1 MRYIRRQSTNARGLV
16 GKGVNY
22 TVDDEV
28 RLDSA
33 KAVLVPKGSTAE
45 RPTYPTNGHL
55 RYNTDTN
62 AFEQYEADSWR
73 GTRYAEPVR
82 VGIKVQTLG
91 RGDAS
96 EQFFGVLDSGDIN
109 FPIPV
114 APQNVLVFV
123 ENVFQLPSNEHGV
136 GGNYDVIQNPA
147 GKPAG
152 WYIYFSEAPP
162 VGKPVTVIHNFDK

>member
-91 RGDAS
+91 LGDAS
-96 EQFFGVLDSGDIN
+96 EQFFGVLDSGDAN

-123 ENVFQLPSNEHGV
+123 ENVFQQCLQHVSHIFASTV
-136 GGNYDVIQNPA
+136 VVI
-147 GKPAG
+147 
-152 WYIYFSEAPP
+152 
-162 VGKPVTVIHNFDK
+162 VC

>member
-1 MRYIRRQSTNARGLV
+1 MRYIRRQSTNTRGLV

-33 KAVLVPKGSTAE
+33 NAVLVPKGSTAE
-45 RPTYPTNGHL
+45 RPTYPNNGHF

-62 AFEQYEADSWR
+62 RFEQYEDNAWR
-73 GTRYAEPVR
+73 NIRYSEPSR
-82 VGIKVQTLG
+82 TGIKVQTLG
-91 RGDAS
+91 IGDAS
-96 EQFFGVLDSGDIN
+96 EDMFGVLDSGDVN
-109 FPIPV
+109 FPVPA
-114 APQNVLVFV
+114 APQNILVFV
-123 ENVFQLPSNEHGV
+123 ENVFQLPANEHGV
-136 GGNYDVIQNPA
+136 GGNYDIVQNPA

-152 WYIYFSEAPP
+152 WYVAFSEAPP

>member
-82 VGIKVQTLG
+82 VGIKV
-91 RGDAS
+91 
-96 EQFFGVLDSGDIN
+96 
-109 FPIPV
+109 
-114 APQNVLVFV
+114 
-123 ENVFQLPSNEHGV
+123 
-136 GGNYDVIQNPA
+136 IQNPA

>member
-45 RPTYPTNGHL
+45 RPTYPTNVHL

-91 RGDAS
+91 LGDAS

>member
-91 RGDAS
+91 LGDAS
-96 EQFFGVLDSGDIN
+96 EQFFGVLNSGDIN

>member
-91 RGDAS
+91 LGDAS
-96 EQFFGVLDSGDIN
+96 EQFFGVLDSGDAN

-114 APQNVLVFV
+114 APQNALVFV

>member
-45 RPTYPTNGHL
+45 RPTYPTNGPL

-91 RGDAS
+91 LGDAS
-96 EQFFGVLDSGDIN
+96 EQFFGVLDSGDAN

-114 APQNVLVFV
+114 APQNVLVVV

>member
-1 MRYIRRQSTNARGLV
+1 M
-16 GKGVNY
+16 
-22 TVDDEV
+22 
-28 RLDSA
+28 
-33 KAVLVPKGSTAE
+33 
-45 RPTYPTNGHL
+45 
-55 RYNTDTN
+55 
-62 AFEQYEADSWR
+62 
-73 GTRYAEPVR
+73 R

-91 RGDAS
+91 LGDAS
-96 EQFFGVLDSGDIN
+96 EQFFGVLNSGDIN

>member
-91 RGDAS
+91 LGDAS
-96 EQFFGVLDSGDIN
+96 EQFFGVLDSGDAN

>member
-91 RGDAS
+91 LGDAS